1 VESREHTSAVEP
13 FSSTLERH
21 GLALCR
27 DQLETLQ
34 VNVGFHCNQ
43 SCRHCHLDAG
53 PGRKKEMMSP
63 GTMDEVVAYAGR
75 ERFSVIDVTGGA
87 TELLPGLA
95 TLVERLAPL
104 TSRLMLR
111 SNLTAVPEEG
121 RASLIETC
129 RRHGVV
135 IIASF
140 PSTSESQTDSQRGRG
155 TWRQSIAA
163 LKELNRIGY
172 GISGS
177 GLELNLVANPS
188 GAFLPAD
195 QCQLESK
202 MRSDLERRWGV
213 SFNNLFTFANV
224 PLGRYREW
232 LLRSGNYDMYL
243 GKLAGRFNPSTV
255 AGLMC
260 RSLISVSW
268 DGYLHDC
275 DFNLA
280 AGLILPQGR
289 THVSSAEEPAIG
301 SPIAVGDHCY
311 ACTAGAGFT

>member
-1 VESREHTSAVEP
+1 MDLREKTSAVEP
-13 FSSTLERH
+13 FSSVLERH
-21 GLALCR
+21 GLVLCR
-27 DQLETLQ
+27 DRVETLQ
-34 VNVGFHCNQ
+34 VNVGLRCNQ

-53 PGRKKEMMSP
+53 PGRKEEMMSP
-63 GTMDEVVAYAGR
+63 ETMDEVVAYAGR
-75 ERFSVIDVTGGA
+75 GRFSTIDVTGGA
-87 TELLPGLA
+87 TELLPGLD

-104 TSRLMLR
+104 APRLMLR

-121 RASLIETC
+121 QAALRELC

-140 PSTSESQTDSQRGRG
+140 PSTSETQTDSQRGRG
-155 TWRQSIAA
+155 IWRQSIAA

-177 GLELNLVANPS
+177 GLELNLVANPA

-195 QCQLESK
+195 QCRLESK

-268 DGYLHDC
+268 DGYIHDC

-280 AGLILPQGR
+280 AGLTLSQGR
-289 THVSSAEEPAIG
+289 THVSAAEEPAIG

>member
-1 VESREHTSAVEP
+1 MSSQKQTSAVEP
-13 FSSTLERH
+13 FSSVLERH
-21 GLALCR
+21 GLVLCR
-27 DQLETLQ
+27 ERLETLQ

-53 PGRKKEMMSP
+53 PGRKEEMMSP
-63 GTMDEVVAYAGR
+63 ETMDKVVAYARRG
-75 ERFSVIDVTGGA
+75 RFSAIDVTGGA
-87 TELLPGLA
+87 TELLPGLD
-95 TLVERLAPL
+95 TFIDRLAPL
-104 TSRLMLR
+104 TPRLMLR

-121 RASLIETC
+121 QAALRELC

-140 PSTSESQTDSQRGRG
+140 PSTSETQTDSQRGRG
-155 TWRQSIAA
+155 IWRKSLAS

-172 GISGS
+172 GIAGS
-177 GLELNLVANPS
+177 GLELNLVANPA

-195 QCQLESK
+195 QCRLESK
-202 MRSDLERRWGV
+202 MRSDLDRRWGV
-213 SFNNLFTFANV
+213 SFNSLFTFANV

-232 LLRSGNYDMYL
+232 LVRSGNYDMYL
-243 GKLAGRFNPSTV
+243 RKLANRFNPSTV

-260 RSLISVSW
+260 RNLIAISW

-280 AGLILPQGR
+280 AGLPLPQGR
-289 THVSSAEEPAIG
+289 THLRDGAEPPTG